1 MDKKAIVIRKEEEYI
16 TLNILLKITDT
27 ISTGGMAKIYLQ
39 EHGVLVN
46 GVNENRRGRKL
57 YPNDKV
63 VIEGIEYVIEKSS

>member
-16 TLNILLKITDT
+16 TLNILLKITGT
-27 ISTGGMAKIYLQ
+27 ISTGGMAKMYLQ
-39 EHGVLVN
+39 EHSVLVN

-57 YPNDKV
+57 YPGDRV